1 MNRKLD
7 FKDYDGN
14 VIELYWDP
22 EYGTLKGRDALEV
35 LDACLTAYK
44 VGGISVRPLFVPIK
58 RDPLKNM
65 AEMSAVL
72 LHVFPTLRLSD
83 EFSAAFLSIRPE
95 RIELPVPE
103 GEGWGLFY
111 S

>member
-1 MNRKLD
+1 MIRKLD
-7 FKDYDGN
+7 FKDYNGN
-14 VIELYWDP
+14 AIELFWDT
-22 EYGTLKGRDALEV
+22 EQGTLSGRDAIEV

-44 VGGISVRPLFVPIK
+44 IGGITVRPLFVPIK

-65 AEMSAVL
+65 AEMAAVL
-72 LHVFPTLRLSD
+72 LHVFPSLELPK

-95 RIELPVPE
+95 RVEPPVPE
-103 GEGWGLFY
+103 GEGWGPFY